1 MNKAHNAF
9 EKTYKE
15 QQNSHN
21 NQVQIDAE
29 SIRLDELNQLRKVNP
44 DHLRQTVN
52 DHELES
58 FKKAHAYL
66 AWKKDQ
72 VKRASLI
79 FLGLIIAI
87 LLLGFNYGNIVT
99 AENGLGFVIPAIMFT
114 LFIFALFYLY
124 VLAIWWFNHN
134 AERRNGILRNMKI
147 KNKLYLVFANISH

>member
-1 MNKAHNAF
+1 MNRAHNAF

-21 NQVQIDAE
+21 NQVEIDAE

-52 DHELES
+52 DYELES

-79 FLGLIIAI
+79 FLGLIVAI
-87 LLLGFNYGNIVT
+87 LLLGFNYASLVKPGVNLPV
-99 AENGLGFVIPAIMFT
+99 EVIIIT
-114 LFIFALFYLY
+114 LFIIALFYLY
-124 VLAIWWFNHN
+124 ILAIWWFNHN
-134 AERRNGILRNMKI
+134 SERRNGILRNMKI
-147 KNKLYLVFANISH
+147 KNKLYLMLVNMSH

>member
-1 MNKAHNAF
+1 MNRAHKAF

-21 NQVQIDAE
+21 NQVEIDAE

-52 DHELES
+52 DYELES

-87 LLLGFNYGNIVT
+87 LLLGFNYASLVKPGVNLPV
-99 AENGLGFVIPAIMFT
+99 EVIIIT
-114 LFIFALFYLY
+114 LFIIALFYLY
-124 VLAIWWFNHN
+124 ILAIWWFNHN
-134 AERRNGILRNMKI
+134 SERRNGILRNMKI
-147 KNKLYLVFANISH
+147 KNKLYLMLVNMSH